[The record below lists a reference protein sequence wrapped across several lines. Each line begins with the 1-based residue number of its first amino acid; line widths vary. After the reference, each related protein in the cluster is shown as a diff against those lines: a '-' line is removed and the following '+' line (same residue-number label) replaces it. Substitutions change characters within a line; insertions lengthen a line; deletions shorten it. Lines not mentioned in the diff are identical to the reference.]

1 MNWND
6 LKFHLETAGLVF
18 GTILVVGLFGML
30 IAGVLP

>member
-1 MNWND
+1 MNWDD
-6 LKFHLETAGLVF
+6 LKFHLETVGLVC